1 MGPGGPFKTQNS
13 PTAAPPNQASY
24 SYKTLRGYECMCN
37 LGPLYWDAHSP
48 DFVVAK
54 HTVTWSHFFSLSAPQ
69 YNIFL
74 FRC

>member
-1 MGPGGPFKTQNS
+1 
-13 PTAAPPNQASY
+13 
-24 SYKTLRGYECMCN
+24 MCN

-54 HTVTWSHFFSLSAPQ
+54 HMVTWSHFFSLSAPQ